1 MRNNNISPATSRGA
15 SQRGTK
21 MEDSFMQRKR
31 EKRSKNKNKLLSS
44 YDSDDIDNATK
55 EKKELKEL
63 LRLDN
68 YYKINND

>member
-1 MRNNNISPATSRGA
+1 
-15 SQRGTK
+15 
-21 MEDSFMQRKR
+21 MQRKR

-44 YDSDDIDNATK
+44 YDSDDMDNATK

-68 YYKINND
+68 YYKINNDQQEEESIFIQRANKVQDNKKKNISF